1 MTLESTLRDNPV
13 IGTLFGEDD
22 LVQFC
27 ARPTRFCFVANLPL
41 ARVGTVFE
49 RLSGITTLPLLNVDS
64 VPGLTANADGL
75 EYLKG
80 VGVPGIVSTHSQAVS
95 RAADMGLLAVQK
107 VFVTDRSNLRRAAA
121 TVKSSHAH
129 FVQLM
134 PWPVVPHLS
143 PEFLSALGPFIV
155 AGFVNTE
162 DDIYAA
168 LRVGALAV
176 SSSQKGLWDF
186 RLPAGYADGEAPAQT
201 TDFRKGAQSR

>member
-22 LVQFC
+22 MKQFC
-27 ARPTRFCFVANLPL
+27 ARPTRFSFVANLPL
-41 ARVGTVFE
+41 VRVGAVIE
-49 RLSGITTLPLLNVDS
+49 RLSAATTLPMLNVDS
-64 VPGLTANADGL
+64 VQGLTANADGL

-80 VGVPGIVSTHSQAVS
+80 IGVPGIVSTHTQAVS
-95 RAADMGLLAVQK
+95 RAADLGLLAVQK

-143 PEFLSALGPFIV
+143 PEFLRELGPFIV
-155 AGFVNTE
+155 AGFVSTE
-162 DDIYAA
+162 DDIRSA
-168 LRVGALAV
+168 LSLGALAV
-176 SSSQKGLWDF
+176 SSSQKELWDY
-186 RLPAGYADGEAPAQT
+186 RPLNRHTGRNVSPRT
-201 TDFRKGAQSR
+201 TQSR

>member
-1 MTLESTLRDNPV
+1 MTLERTLRDNPV

-22 LVQFC
+22 LEQFC
-27 ARPTRFCFVANLPL
+27 ARPTRFSFVANLPL
-41 ARVGTVFE
+41 ARVSAVFE
-49 RLSGITTLPLLNVDS
+49 RLSGATTLPLLNVDS
-64 VPGLTANADGL
+64 VQGLTANADGL

-80 VGVPGIVSTHSQAVS
+80 VGVPGIVSTHTQAVS
-95 RAADMGLLAVQK
+95 RAADLGLLAVQK

-143 PEFLSALGPFIV
+143 PKFLRALGPFIV

-162 DDIYAA
+162 DDIHAA
-168 LRVGALAV
+168 LRLGALAV
-176 SSSQKGLWDF
+176 SSSQTELWDY
-186 RLPAGYADGEAPAQT
+186 RPPGDHASSDVPTRTPY
-201 TDFRKGAQSR
+201 SR

>member
-1 MTLESTLRDNPV
+1 MTLERTLRDNPV
-13 IGTLFGEDD
+13 IGTLFGEAD
-22 LVQFC
+22 LDQFC
-27 ARPTRFCFVANLPL
+27 AGPTRFSFVANLSL
-41 ARVGTVFE
+41 ARVSAVFE
-49 RLSGITTLPLLNVDS
+49 RLSSTTTLPMLNVDS
-64 VPGLTANADGL
+64 VQGLTANADGL

-95 RAADMGLLAVQK
+95 RAADLGLLAVQK

-143 PEFLSALGPFIV
+143 PEFLRALGPFIV

-162 DDIYAA
+162 DDIHAA
-168 LRVGALAV
+168 LRLGALAV
-176 SSSQKGLWDF
+176 SSSQKELWDY
-186 RLPAGYADGEAPAQT
+186 RPPGVHADRSTPN
-201 TDFRKGAQSR
+201 